1 MRNLYLFFLKYKD
14 HFIFLFFVFCSITIL
29 LKNDNPNTHLIR
41 GKLSDKFSIISS
53 PFAWVRS
60 MKQLE
65 EETLLLREKN
75 IQLTLKMK
83 SMLRANE
90 EYDSLLTLLEL
101 KEDSNLELIA
111 ANVINSGSSSNLSSI
126 TLDIG
131 RNHGIKVGQAV
142 LVPEGIIGKTVVVG
156 NTSSIVQV
164 LNDVNFRLSVR
175 ILPSGNI
182 GILRYL
188 KDDICEIR
196 ELQKNAQISIG
207 DNVVTS
213 GYSQIYPKS
222 LPVGEVIEVLDE
234 RGSFQKVAKVRIR
247 SNLGSLLH
255 AFIIVSDLDKID

>member
-1 MRNLYLFFLKYKD
+1 M
-14 HFIFLFFVFCSITIL
+14 
-29 LKNDNPNTHLIR
+29 KNDNPNTHIIR
-41 GKLSDKFSIISS
+41 GKFSDKFSIISS
-53 PFAWVRS
+53 PFAWMRNMS
-60 MKQLE
+60 QLE
-65 EETLLLREKN
+65 QETLLLREKN
-75 IQLTLKMK
+75 IQLTLKME
-83 SMLRANE
+83 SMLNANE
-90 EYDSLLTLLEL
+90 EYQSLTRLLQL
-101 KEDSNLELIA
+101 KEDSDLELIA

-131 RNHGIKVGQAV
+131 KNHGIKVGQAV

-156 NTSSIVQV
+156 NNSSIVQV

-175 ILPSGNI
+175 IIPSGNT

>member
-14 HFIFLFFVFCSITIL
+14 HFIFLFFVFCSLAIL
-29 LKNDNPNTHLIR
+29 LKNDNPNTHIIR
-41 GKLSDKFSIISS
+41 GKFSDKFSIISS
-53 PFAWVRS
+53 PLAWLRS
-60 MKQLE
+60 MSQLE
-65 EETLLLREKN
+65 QETLFLREKN
-75 IQLTLKMK
+75 IQLTLKME
-83 SMLRANE
+83 SMLKANE
-90 EYDSLLTLLEL
+90 EYQSLLKLLQL
-101 KEDSNLELIA
+101 KEDSDLELIA

-131 RNHGIKVGQAV
+131 KDYGIKVGQAV

-175 ILPSGNI
+175 ILPSGNT

-188 KDDICEIR
+188 KDDICEVR
-196 ELQKNAQISIG
+196 ELQKNVQISIG

-213 GYSQIYPKS
+213 GFSQIYPKS

-255 AFIIVSDLDKID
+255 AFIIVSDLGKID